1 MARLLAD
8 ETIIRD
14 NEGYRVVSTGLYI
27 LPSGDYRMIIA
38 SHSPELIGAEWPESM
53 IGDLDE
59 LSGHLSDL
67 YRMLFN
73 LGNYVAQTVTEIY
86 A

>member
-27 LPSGDYRMIIA
+27 LPSGDYRAVIA
-38 SHSPELIGAEWPESM
+38 SHSPELVGAEWPESM

>member
-8 ETIIRD
+8 ETVIRND
-14 NEGYRVVSTGLYI
+14 EGYRVVSTGLYI
-27 LPSGDYRMIIA
+27 LPNGNYRAVIA
-38 SHSPELIGAEWPESM
+38 AHNPELIGAEWPEGVT
-53 IGDLDE
+53 GDLDE
-59 LSGHLSDL
+59 MSGHLSDL

-73 LGNYVAQTVTEIY
+73 SGNYVAQTVTEIY